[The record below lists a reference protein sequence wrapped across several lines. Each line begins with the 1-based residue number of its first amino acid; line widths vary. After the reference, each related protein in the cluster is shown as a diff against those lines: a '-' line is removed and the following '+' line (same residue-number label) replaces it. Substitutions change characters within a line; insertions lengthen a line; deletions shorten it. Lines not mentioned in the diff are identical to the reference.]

1 MLFATEIAGATC
13 NHNYEP
19 RWKVFEKVWARIDP
33 QKYKRAQDYNPQ
45 QSELTVEEQGTLET
59 VVRTAKTHAARAD
72 TSTEVSTII
81 REAADAAIPARV
93 SHALK
98 TELVAAITS
107 ESNCAFGAAK
117 EQHAIEVFT
126 HNNHNIPVTGQNN
139 KFYKMWVGVCP
150 RGTRWGVG
158 GRVDGLTDDRVVE
171 VKNRM
176 RRFFNRVP
184 LYEFIQIQVY
194 LQLTGRGEAVL
205 VQHFNGQQQE
215 EVVRKDQIFWDTKLV
230 PQLQDFCSALEAFLT
245 LSVAEHSAWLLGHA
259 KGLRDHTRNELS
271 VQEVEYDLD
280 V

>member
-158 GRVDGLTDDRVVE
+158 GRVDGLTDDRAVSCYLDFSQNITKIYKIENQVNHII
-171 VKNRM
+171 K
-176 RRFFNRVP
+176 FFNTFCA
-184 LYEFIQIQVY
+184 LSEF
-194 LQLTGRGEAVL
+194 T
-205 VQHFNGQQQE
+205 
-215 EVVRKDQIFWDTKLV
+215 IFI
-230 PQLQDFCSALEAFLT
+230 FST
-245 LSVAEHSAWLLGHA
+245 LKHRPHIF
-259 KGLRDHTRNELS
+259 KI
-271 VQEVEYDLD
+271 
-280 V
+280 